1 MDSTNAR
8 MGTVQTPSG
17 GLIRRHWSI
26 SPFACLGIYPA
37 SREPT
42 PACGPALPHLPAG
55 NWTKGEAIMETAP
68 ESGNVSQGTPRTPR
82 ASGQFRDG
90 KALQS
95 PPRQLAQRAGVLD
108 QGGTYLAQ
116 IDVSLRAVGRETLTR
131 LGNSRATAAVT
142 LFLLLLYS
150 APQARTKVPSPIL
163 CLSVG
168 HHLVLTACLLSPC
181 WVSARVSSHFPVPHP
196 PSPPA
201 AQAWLG
207 TQMYPTFAWLS
218 WSGRAYRPI

>member
-1 MDSTNAR
+1 MLYCTVHVVRTRRGGSDLAAVMDSTNAR
-8 MGTVQTPSG
+8 MDTVQTPSG
-17 GLIRRHWSI
+17 GFIRRHWSI

-82 ASGQFRDG
+82 ASKQFRDG
-90 KALQS
+90 KALLS
-95 PPRQLAQRAGVLD
+95 PPQQPPQTRRRSGP
-108 QGGTYLAQ
+108 GRTYLAQ

-142 LFLLLLYS
+142 LLLTPALLG
-150 APQARTKVPSPIL
+150 SP
-163 CLSVG
+163 
-168 HHLVLTACLLSPC
+168 
-181 WVSARVSSHFPVPHP
+181 SSH
-196 PSPPA
+196 
-201 AQAWLG
+201 
-207 TQMYPTFAWLS
+207 
-218 WSGRAYRPI
+218 